1 MTDLVSLWARKL
13 TAVLVVFLCLGTGQ
27 LAADSAGL
35 ELTALDE
42 YVRAPDP
49 NYSYRVV
56 NTVNGEGYT
65 TFIVHMISQ
74 QWLTEA
80 EVNLPIW

>member
-49 NYSYRVV
+49 NYS
-56 NTVNGEGYT
+56 
-65 TFIVHMISQ
+65 
-74 QWLTEA
+74 
-80 EVNLPIW
+80 